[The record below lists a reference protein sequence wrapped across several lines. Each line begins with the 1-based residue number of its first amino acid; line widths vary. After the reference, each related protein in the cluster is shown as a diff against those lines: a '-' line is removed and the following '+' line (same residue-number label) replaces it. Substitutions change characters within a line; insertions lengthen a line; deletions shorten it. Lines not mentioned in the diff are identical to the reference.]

1 MEGKCKHWKIR
12 KVGVA
17 VIRELYGVMASVDV
31 SDGVIV
37 TSGEFTEE
45 AEALSKEKAL
55 TLISGDE
62 LSKMLGRKVL

>member
-1 MEGKCKHWKIR
+1 
-12 KVGVA
+12 
-17 VIRELYGVMASVDV
+17 MASVDV

>member
-1 MEGKCKHWKIR
+1 
-12 KVGVA
+12 
-17 VIRELYGVMASVDV
+17 MATVDV

-37 TSGEFTEE
+37 TSGEFIEE

-62 LSKMLGRKVL
+62 LSKMLGRKVPDGAVSVSELGGALGFLSEGL